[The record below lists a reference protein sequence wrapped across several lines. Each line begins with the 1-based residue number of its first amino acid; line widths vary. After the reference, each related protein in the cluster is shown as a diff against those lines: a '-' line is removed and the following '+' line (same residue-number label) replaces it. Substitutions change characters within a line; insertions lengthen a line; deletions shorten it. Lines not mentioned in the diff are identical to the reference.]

1 MTTHFHNEYIAPD
14 IEVVDIAVEAGFESS
29 SIVEDPEED
38 DVEMWGQ
45 AIELNTQLYDKAINL
60 RICSFGICSLY
71 AGLSRG
77 VIADVH

>member
-38 DVEMWGQ
+38 DVEMWG
-45 AIELNTQLYDKAINL
+45 
-60 RICSFGICSLY
+60 
-71 AGLSRG
+71 
-77 VIADVH
+77 